1 MVRYAVFIILFI
13 FGHSEGAGW
22 SYVGEHG
29 PAHWASSFQHCG
41 GSSQSP
47 INIPG
52 ASSLV
57 YDEGLS
63 QFTLNGFGTSSSS
76 TYQLKN
82 NGHSVQLTIGGN
94 VNVTGGKLPNT
105 FKTAQLHFH
114 WGQTSATG
122 SEHTLNGN
130 AYPLELHIVNYNSK
144 YPGLAVA
151 ADKSDGLAVLGFWFR
166 ISETDNPNYNTL
178 LSQFDN
184 VMLKDKMA
192 NVSGIN
198 LQNLLPSDLSHYY
211 RYQGSLTTPPCFE
224 SVTWTLF
231 NSMIPISERQM
242 QKFRSLSE
250 LTMPDQHSLV
260 NNYRPLQALNS
271 RKVYTSSPVNGC
283 SQVVSSMALTGL
295 LAAIIS
301 HIRL

>member
-1 MVRYAVFIILFI
+1 MLSQCILFFKPFWIAQPTSKRIMVRYAVFIILFI

-94 VNVTGGKLPNT
+94 VN
-105 FKTAQLHFH
+105 
-114 WGQTSATG
+114 
-122 SEHTLNGN
+122 
-130 AYPLELHIVNYNSK
+130 LHIVNYNSK

-184 VMLKDKMA
+184 VMFKDKMA

-250 LTMPDQHSLV
+250 LTMPDQHSLLV

-271 RKVYTSSPVNGC
+271 RKVYTSSP
-283 SQVVSSMALTGL
+283 SQRLFSSSVQYGFNRT
-295 LAAIIS
+295 S
-301 HIRL
+301 SSNN